1 MRKYN
6 SQQQYFLTEETVNGR
21 YPMYILL
28 QFYHKIIK
36 ENKAKQLYIPEIFFL
51 HVSRSSFPFI
61 SFNIYLYTISI
72 DNMFPVND

>member
-21 YPMYILL
+21 YPMYMLL
-28 QFYHKIIK
+28 QFYNRIIK
-36 ENKAKQLYIPEIFFL
+36 ENKSKQLYMSEIFFL

-61 SFNIYLYTISI
+61 SFNISVYTISI
-72 DNMFPVND
+72 DNICFL